1 MSSISFLEVLNE
13 AQREAVMAVEG
24 PHMVIAGAGSGKT
37 RVLTYRLA
45 FILSQGLADPQ
56 ELLALTFT
64 NKAAKEMKERIFRLI
79 GAEAKSIVMGTFHS
93 IFSRILR
100 VEAERLGFT
109 RSFTILDSD
118 DSLRMIKILLKEK
131 GLDDKV
137 YKPKVIKNGISMA
150 KNQLISPKEYQ
161 DQAVDDFNRKVAE
174 IYGMY
179 EKRIFKSNAMDFDD
193 LLLKPIILFQQDPQI
208 LYKYQRRF
216 KYIMVDEYQDTN
228 QAQYLLCNMLAAQ
241 HHNICVVGD
250 DAQSI
255 YAFRG
260 ANIRNILNLEKD
272 YPTLK
277 IHKLEQNYRSTQN
290 IVNAANSII
299 SRNRDQIQKNVFT
312 QNEDGEKLLIL
323 ETNSEQDE
331 AKRVTNMLR
340 EQKQLFSY
348 FNKDFAIL
356 YRTNSQSRAM
366 EDELRRAGLTYKIFG
381 GLSFYQRKEVKDVI
395 AYLKLSINP
404 QDETAIRRVINY
416 PKRGIGK
423 TSLERVNIF
432 AAEEGISLWEVLE
445 NVHNVPSLN
454 AGAKSKMQA
463 FVLMIRDFAVNAEKN
478 DAYHTANYIAK
489 QSGILK
495 DLHSENNIENLSRW
509 ENVQELLNSAQAF
522 TEDPDIDNTNLE
534 SFLAD
539 ISLFTDQDQK
549 IENDDFI
556 TLMTVH
562 ASKGLEFKSVF
573 LVGMEETLFPSGMAI
588 ETRSDLEEERRLFYV
603 AVTRAEKRVT
613 LSYAK
618 SRYRFGNLQ
627 FNEPSRFIDEVDEKY
642 LHKPAQNIRRKAV
655 SPFIKPGLAEKVKP
669 NRNLTPVSQA
679 KSSLTPPSFDAADPK
694 DIVEGLNVRH
704 LKFGTGTVTKIE
716 GEGPGK
722 KATVVFKQKGHRVL
736 LLKYAKLQII

>member
-1 MSSISFLEVLNE
+1 MESISFLEQLNE

-45 FILSQGLADPQ
+45 FILSQGIADPQ

-64 NKAAKEMKERIFRLI
+64 NKAAKEMKERIYKLI

-93 IFSRILR
+93 IFSRLLR
-100 VEAERLGFT
+100 VEAERLGYT
-109 RSFTILDSD
+109 RSFTILDAD
-118 DSLRMIKILLKEK
+118 DSLKMIKLLLKEK
-131 GLDDKV
+131 NLDDKV
-137 YKPKVIKNGISMA
+137 YKPKVIRNGISLA
-150 KNQLISPKEYQ
+150 KNRLISPKEYLE
-161 DQAVDDFNRKVAE
+161 QAVDDFNRKVAE
-174 IYGMY
+174 IFGMY
-179 EKRIFKSNAMDFDD
+179 EKRLFKSNAMDFDD
-193 LLLKPIILFQQDPQI
+193 LLLKPIILFQQDPEV

-272 YPTLK
+272 YPSLQ

-290 IVNAANSII
+290 IVEAANSII
-299 SRNRDQIQKNVFT
+299 SKNRDQIKKHVFT
-312 QNEDGEKLLIL
+312 KNESGEKIQVI
-323 ETNSEQDE
+323 EAASEQDE
-331 AKRVTNMLR
+331 AKRIVNVLR
-340 EQKQLFSY
+340 EQKQLFSF

-395 AYLKLSINP
+395 AYLKLSTNP

-423 TSLERVNIF
+423 TSIERLNVF
-432 AAEEGISLWEVLE
+432 ANDEGVSLWEVLE

-454 AGAKSKMQA
+454 AGAKKKIQD
-463 FVLMIRDFAVNAEKN
+463 FVIMIRDFKVSAEKN
-478 DAYHTANYIAK
+478 DAYHAANYIAK

-522 TEDPDIDNTNLE
+522 TEDPDQDNVNLE

-549 IENDDFI
+549 IENDDYI
-556 TLMTVH
+556 TLMTIH
-562 ASKGLEFKSVF
+562 SAKGLEFKSVF
-573 LVGMEETLFPSGMAI
+573 LVGMEENLFPSGLAI
-588 ETRSDLEEERRLFYV
+588 ETRADLEEERRLFYV
-603 AVTRAEKRVT
+603 AVTRAEKRLM

-642 LHKPAQNIRRKAV
+642 LQKPVQNVRRQTA
-655 SPFIKPGLAEKVKP
+655 SPFMSPGMARRAAPK
-669 NRNLTPVSQA
+669 RNLTPVSKA
-679 KSSLTPPSFDAADPK
+679 KSSLLPADFEAADPK
-694 DIVEGLNVRH
+694 DIVVGLKVRH
-704 LKFGTGTVTKIE
+704 MKFGSGEVLKVE

-722 KATVVFKQKGHRVL
+722 KATVLFKQKGQRVL
-736 LLKYAKLQII
+736 LLKYAKLQIL